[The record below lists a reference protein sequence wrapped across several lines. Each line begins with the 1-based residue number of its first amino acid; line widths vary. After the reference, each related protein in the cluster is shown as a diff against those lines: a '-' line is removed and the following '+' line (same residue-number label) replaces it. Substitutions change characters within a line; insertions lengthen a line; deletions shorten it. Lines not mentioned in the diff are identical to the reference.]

1 MIEIGTF
8 HHKRLSR
15 DNAWLYCACLYENGY
30 NDWRMPDWQEYI
42 DYVKYSPFVR
52 QAIDENNTIA
62 PWDLSDNNQIRRP
75 IVPVRTK

>member
-8 HHKRLSR
+8 HHKRLQY
-15 DNAWLYCACLYENGY
+15 DEAWLYCACLYENGY

-52 QAIDENNTIA
+52 KAMDENNNIA
-62 PWDLSDNNQIRRP
+62 PWDLTDSDQFSRP